1 MNSKIEAMINDLVSI
16 RKAMRLETSYNT
28 VLACAKIDSI
38 RVRVYL
44 DNNKSKLLISSDSTG
59 SQIEFSKCK
68 VLEPFIEDAIKVEID
83 ATRKQASDELKA
95 WALISSG
102 VAP

>member
-44 DNNKSKLLISSDSTG
+44 DNNKSKLLISSD
-59 SQIEFSKCK
+59 
-68 VLEPFIEDAIKVEID
+68 
-83 ATRKQASDELKA
+83 
-95 WALISSG
+95 
-102 VAP
+102 